1 MGHFE
6 VAQELERVSY
16 FDQSIIWHQ
25 HMEDHVEMDHFIKFG
40 AFMLNRY
47 QDMDL

>member
-6 VAQELERVSY
+6 VAQELERVSN
-16 FDQSIIWHQ
+16 FNQSMIWHH

-40 AFMLNRY
+40 AFMLNRD
-47 QDMDL
+47 QGMDL